1 MKRGIVGSYHQL
13 SARHLPAYLDEMEW
27 RFNNRANPYMF
38 RDTMLAL
45 IHSENLPYSELVS

>member
-27 RFNNRANPYMF
+27 RFNGRNNPYLF

-45 IHSENLPYSELVS
+45 IHSGNLPYQDLVG